1 MKKLNILDGQIDLFN
16 MPIQEPIIKPKEKV
30 IVEKQEIKEDYFQ
43 NIINLYKESC
53 NRIIKTVSGALL
65 VELEDKTKYFN
76 GQGMHEFDL
85 GTDIGLIPADEI
97 LIVNQDKPLNE
108 IQLKKLEEMNP
119 SRYIKR
125 KGDANIIIPGD
136 KTTVITPRGW
146 IIEWE
151 QKPVYKEDEVVLR
164 TIEMKVPDQN
174 LNAGDIVEFE
184 YSKETYK
191 GEIVSVYNNGETIN
205 VVWNGKH
212 TAFYYKCVR
221 KIA

>member
-1 MKKLNILDGQIDLFN
+1 MKKIIVLEGQIDLFN

-30 IVEKQEIKEDYFQ
+30 IVDKQEMNEDHFQ
-43 NIINLYKESC
+43 KIINLYKESC

-76 GQGMHEFDL
+76 GQGVHEFDL
-85 GTDIGLIPADEI
+85 GTDVGLIPADEI
-97 LIVNQDKPLNE
+97 LIVNQDKTLNE
-108 IQLKKLEEMNP
+108 MQLKKLGEMNP
-119 SRYIKR
+119 DRYIKR
-125 KGDANIIIPGD
+125 KGDANIIVPGE

-151 QKPVYKEDEVVLR
+151 QKPVYKEDEVVPLE
-164 TIEMKVPDQN
+164 IKDEN
-174 LNAGDIVEFE
+174 LNIGDTVEFM
-184 YSKETYK
+184 YSEEKHK
-191 GEIVSVYNNGETIN
+191 GKIVSMYNNGETVN

>member
-30 IVEKQEIKEDYFQ
+30 IVEKQEIKEDHFQ

-53 NRIIKTVSGALL
+53 NRMIKTVSGALL

-76 GQGMHEFDL
+76 GQGVHEFDL
-85 GTDIGLIPADEI
+85 GIDIGLIPADEI

-108 IQLKKLEEMNP
+108 IQLKKLEEINP
-119 SRYIKR
+119 NRYIKR

-146 IIEWE
+146 VIEWE

-164 TIEMKVPDQN
+164 TIEIKVMDQN
-174 LNAGDIVEFE
+174 LNVGDIVEFE
-184 YSKETYK
+184 YAKETYK
-191 GEIVSVYNNGETIN
+191 GKIVSIYNNGETI
-205 VVWNGKH
+205 
-212 TAFYYKCVR
+212 
-221 KIA
+221 

>member
-1 MKKLNILDGQIDLFN
+1 MKKFNILDGQIDLFN
-16 MPIQEPIIKPKEKV
+16 MPIREPIIKPKEKV
-30 IVEKQEIKEDYFQ
+30 IVEKQEIKEDRFQ

-76 GQGMHEFDL
+76 GQGVHEFDL
-85 GTDIGLIPADEI
+85 GIDIGLIPADEI
-97 LIVNQDKPLNE
+97 LIVNQDKTLNE

-146 IIEWE
+146 VIEWE

-164 TIEMKVPDQN
+164 TIEIKVMDQN
-174 LNAGDIVEFE
+174 LNV
-184 YSKETYK
+184 
-191 GEIVSVYNNGETIN
+191 
-205 VVWNGKH
+205 
-212 TAFYYKCVR
+212 
-221 KIA
+221 